1 MATTSFSESLKY
13 GGRLF
18 GFFLAIVLVGGGLF
32 GLGGYLAVPEI
43 QAIVGSGTVETA
55 PIAGGLVLAAL
66 GLATLVIGNFALVY
80 KLLADSVSRGVED
93 APAIV
98 EMDTASEA
106 AAEPSEE
113 RTGELGPSPGE
124 QTARQH
130 GPGQAVPSGEQSA
143 TPQADQPAQEETAE
157 GPREQPASSAQSQSD
172 ESPPEEQAVQ
182 HTDGQQSGEQPR
194 AEESVPDQQSP
205 ETTTAQPADRPE
217 QSTADQPQGTG
228 EVPAASE
235 PSAAGEGESREQTA
249 EEIVFGTAN
258 QSEAEEQE
266 SDPEPSPDDAEIPED
281 EEQSTAEET
290 NREDIETAGNS
301 SADPLGDRFE
311 EK

>member
-18 GFFLAIVLVGGGLF
+18 GFFLAIVLVGSGLF

-43 QAIVGSGTVETA
+43 QAIVDSGTVETA

-80 KLLADSVSRGVED
+80 KLLADSVSRGIEGT
-93 APAIV
+93 PAIV
-98 EMDTASEA
+98 DVETESEA
-106 AAEPSEE
+106 TAESSAEK
-113 RTGELGPSPGE
+113 TGELGPSPGE

-130 GPGQAVPSGEQSA
+130 GPGQAVPSAETA
-143 TPQADQPAQEETAE
+143 TATQADQSAQEETAE
-157 GPREQPASSAQSQSD
+157 VAREQPAASVQNQPD
-172 ESPPEEQAVQ
+172 ESPPGEQSVQ
-182 HTDGQQSGEQPR
+182 HTDSQT
-194 AEESVPDQQSP
+194 P

-217 QSTADQPQGTG
+217 QSTADQPQEAG
-228 EVPAASE
+228 EVPAADESSATSE
-235 PSAAGEGESREQTA
+235 QESREQTA
-249 EEIVFGTAN
+249 EEIVFGTAS
-258 QSEAEEQE
+258 QSEADEQE

-281 EEQSTAEET
+281 DEQSMADET